1 MLLVMGPKV
10 SGILCQEALGQ
21 SDLLVV
27 PDSHHLLPRGVGIL
41 VTVGVVQGE
50 AIVLVKNG
58 FFGIGGERDLSGR
71 RQGRGCCGRQ
81 PRPRLRVR

>member
-1 MLLVMGPKV
+1 MLLVMGPAL

-21 SDLLVV
+21 SDLLGV
-27 PDSHHLLPRGVGIL
+27 PDSHHLLLPRGVGIL

-50 AIVLVKNG
+50 AVVLVKNG
-58 FFGIGGERDLSGR
+58 VFGIDGERDLSGR

-81 PRPRLRVR
+81 PRLRVR

>member
-1 MLLVMGPKV
+1 MLLLMGPEV
-10 SGILCQEALGQ
+10 SGILGQEALGQ
-21 SDLLVV
+21 CDLLVV

-58 FFGIGGERDLSGR
+58 FLASTVSATSAVEGKAEVVVVGSLV
-71 RQGRGCCGRQ
+71 CG
-81 PRPRLRVR
+81 